1 MEIIILPKW
10 VEVVIGFIIM
20 GGLLATIIVSTWYQK
35 EKQVDDYEDLK
46 KMMPKLPK
54 EKKWVKK

>member
-1 MEIIILPKW
+1 MEEILLPKW

-20 GGLLATIIVSTWYQK
+20 GGLLVMIIVSMWYQK
-35 EKQVDDYEDLK
+35 EKEKQYDDYEDLK

-54 EKKWVKK
+54 EKK

>member
-1 MEIIILPKW
+1 MIEFLMIKW

-20 GGLLATIIVSTWYQK
+20 GGLLAIIIVSTWYQK
-35 EKQVDDYEDLK
+35 EKQYDDYEDLK

-54 EKKWVKK
+54 EKK

>member
-1 MEIIILPKW
+1 MEEILLPKW

-20 GGLLATIIVSTWYQK
+20 GGLLAIIIVSMWYQK
-35 EKQVDDYEDLK
+35 EKEKQLDEYEDLK

-54 EKKWVKK
+54 EKK

>member
-1 MEIIILPKW
+1 MEEILLPKW

-20 GGLLATIIVSTWYQK
+20 SGLLATIIVSTWYQK

-54 EKKWVKK
+54 EKK